1 LASCEAPRREF
12 INARRPDPNIYSI
25 DDTVFARRATRS
37 SAIRGQVDKLIYPF
51 TGPWL
56 NTAKLDGASYEI
68 EHVTTKRKD
77 EKHVSDLSPYPSELI
92 AFQPL
97 DGADNQYGQINRKI
111 IDQPYKEAG
120 IKGFTPP
127 TPFKVA
133 TNFSATNDS
142 LSFKWSTMAELN
154 EELFPYP
161 WSHNEEFNELLS
173 KDPSSITVPGFYTGP
188 PPFAPKCTTLTIP
201 PAAILAQQLI
211 KSSDKL
217 FFISN
222 SNGSGDV
229 RKWRIVRVAF
239 EASMASYYSCLIDG

>member
-1 LASCEAPRREF
+1 MHVGPILKF
-12 INARRPDPNIYSI
+12 TQIGN
-25 DDTVFARRATRS
+25 TVFARRATRS
-37 SAIRGQVDKLIYPF
+37 SAIRGQVDMLIYPF

-56 NTAKLDGASYEI
+56 ITAKLDGASYEI
-68 EHVTTKRKD
+68 EHIATKHKD
-77 EKHVSDLSPYPSELI
+77 KKHASDLSPYPSELI

-97 DGADNQYGQINRKI
+97 DVADNQYGQINRKI
-111 IDQPYKEAG
+111 IHHPYKEAG

-133 TNFSATNDS
+133 TNFAATNDS
-142 LSFKWSTMAELN
+142 LSFKWPTMAELN

-161 WSHNEEFNELLS
+161 WSHNEIFSEFLS
-173 KDPSSITVPGFYTGP
+173 DKPSSTIVPGFYTGP
-188 PPFAPKCTTLTIP
+188 PPFAPKCTAPTIP

-222 SNGSGDV
+222 SIGGMADCSC
-229 RKWRIVRVAF
+229 RIRGFHGVLFFMPR
-239 EASMASYYSCLIDG
+239 